1 MSQNTYNIEQI
12 EQISN
17 AVLKAFNEDNK
28 SVIDVINIANN
39 LGFTVSQAKFDR
51 DISGMVKNSK
61 EVKQIFINNQ
71 DIPSRQRFTLAHEIG
86 HILLHHDNLDKDF
99 DVVDYRNNGISNRK
113 ESEADSFAASLLM
126 PKERAK
132 NVWAFYEDV
141 DDFAEEFGV
150 SKMAAS
156 IRLRYLGLI

>member
-1 MSQNTYNIEQI
+1 MSIKTYNIEQI

-28 SVIDVINIANN
+28 SVIDVVNIANK
-39 LGFTVSQAKFDR
+39 LGFEVSQAKFDG

-61 EVKQIFINNQ
+61 NEKKIFINNQ
-71 DIPSRQRFTLAHEIG
+71 DIPSRQRFTLAHEIA
-86 HILLHHDNLDKDF
+86 HILLHHDNLDVEF
-99 DVVDYRNNGISNRK
+99 DVVDYRNNGISTRK

-126 PKERAK
+126 PTERAIR
-132 NVWAFYEDV
+132 VWNFFEDV
-141 DDFAEEFGV
+141 DDFAEEFNV

-156 IRLRYLGLI
+156 IRLRNLGLI

>member
-1 MSQNTYNIEQI
+1 MSQNIYNIEQI

-17 AVLKAFNEDNK
+17 AILKAFNEDNK
-28 SVIDVINIANN
+28 SVIDVVNIANR
-39 LGFTVSQAKFDR
+39 LGFDVSQAKFDG

-71 DIPSRQRFTLAHEIG
+71 DIPSKQRFTLAHEIG
-86 HILLHHDNLDKDF
+86 HILLHHDNLDEDF

-156 IRLRYLGLI
+156 IRLRNLGLI